1 MNEAT
6 LFMDGDSQAVRLPDG
21 FRLPG
26 TTVRVTRSGQGLL
39 LEPIA
44 EAAPTPER
52 IKAIL
57 AELDR
62 LAEEHG
68 PFMPE
73 GRNQPVM
80 PPPDDIASFDD
91 VFRDDLP

>member
-1 MNEAT
+1 MDEAT

-26 TTVRVTRSGQGLL
+26 TAVRVTRSGRGLL

-44 EAAPTPER
+44 ERVPTPDEIR
-52 IKAIL
+52 AIL
-57 AELDR
+57 AEIDALSD
-62 LAEEHG
+62 E

-73 GRNQPVM
+73 GRNQPAM
-80 PPPDDIASFDD
+80 PPPDDIDSFDD
-91 VFRDDLP
+91 ID